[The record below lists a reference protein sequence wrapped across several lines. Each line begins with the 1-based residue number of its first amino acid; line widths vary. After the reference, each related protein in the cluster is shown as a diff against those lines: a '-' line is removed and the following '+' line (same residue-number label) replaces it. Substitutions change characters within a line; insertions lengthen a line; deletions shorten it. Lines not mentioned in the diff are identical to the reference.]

1 MGMRMVLILII
12 VVKKKKMSF
21 EGWRKVVLEE
31 ETQNSVA
38 VHVLL
43 IVGQSSA

>member
-12 VVKKKKMSF
+12 VVRKKMSF

>member
-1 MGMRMVLILII
+1 MGMRMELILII
-12 VVKKKKMSF
+12 VVKKKMMSF

-31 ETQNSVA
+31 ETQNTA

>member
-12 VVKKKKMSF
+12 VVKKKMSF

>member
-12 VVKKKKMSF
+12 VVKKKMSF

-31 ETQNSVA
+31 ETQNSGA

>member
-1 MGMRMVLILII
+1 MRMVLILII
-12 VVKKKKMSF
+12 VVKKKMSF

-31 ETQNSVA
+31 ETQNTA

>member
-12 VVKKKKMSF
+12 VVKKKMSF
-21 EGWRKVVLEE
+21 EGWREVVLEE